1 MAERNPYDDDAD
13 GASKLSSRRPEQAA
27 SDRIDEIRQY
37 LSDLH
42 ARRNV
47 IKRTVTKSGQELDW
61 VPIESQT
68 KNGKI
73 AAPPDETRAE
83 IPHDRDRPTRRVPL
97 ELDDPDAELGPPGT
111 VPLARYPI
119 DLIAPDG
126 DLRDWLSKTGHSRR
140 MLPPDA
146 LVSRASPPGYNVHAA
161 AFHSGT
167 SYGTEGMMNVA
178 RPWVEWSDEF
188 SLGQFWVTRGI
199 GAQTQTVEAGL
210 QVRKDSYGDWE
221 PHVFVFYTTNNY
233 GRSGDFI
240 GGYDQDIRGWVQVSQ
255 VIYPRT
261 RISPISQIGGTQYE
275 MDFKVQLSL
284 GNWWIKVNGQ
294 WMGYYPN
301 GLFATTGLRNE
312 ADQVNWGGEVFDA
325 LSHPETTATDMGS
338 GLFPWEGFSRA
349 AYMRNLMIQTDQAG
363 TMTAFTGSASADQTD
378 CYDIKADL
386 SGSGVWGSYFYWGGT
401 GRNSACP

>member
-1 MAERNPYDDDAD
+1 
-13 GASKLSSRRPEQAA
+13 
-27 SDRIDEIRQY
+27 
-37 LSDLH
+37 
-42 ARRNV
+42 
-47 IKRTVTKSGQELDW
+47 
-61 VPIESQT
+61 
-68 KNGKI
+68 
-73 AAPPDETRAE
+73 
-83 IPHDRDRPTRRVPL
+83 
-97 ELDDPDAELGPPGT
+97 
-111 VPLARYPI
+111 
-119 DLIAPDG
+119 
-126 DLRDWLSKTGHSRR
+126 
-140 MLPPDA
+140 
-146 LVSRASPPGYNVHAA
+146 
-161 AFHSGT
+161 
-167 SYGTEGMMNVA
+167 MNVW

-199 GAQTQTVEAGL
+199 GAQPQTVEAGL
-210 QVRKDSYGDWE
+210 HVRKDSYGDWE

-349 AYMRNLMIQTDQAG
+349 VYMRNLMIQTDQAG
-363 TMTAFTGSASADQTD
+363 TLTAFTGSASADQTD